1 MSSLKTSKNLHFS
14 KKSSIFVPMSSFIN
28 QPYEAESTSSTKPL
42 GSESVSK
49 AESSFSTKESLSFSP
64 VYKAVGASSSKEDV
78 YKALSVLPRGVKK
91 IGTNPFCTL
100 WPDLSGDTD
109 YCSLLHADGA
119 GTKAS
124 LAYIYWRE
132 TGDISVW
139 AGIAEDALVMN
150 TDDAICAG
158 AVKGPL
164 LFSSNIA
171 RNKRYIPT
179 EVLRELLRG
188 TEAFVQRLCEW
199 GVEAT
204 FCGGETADVGD
215 LVGSILVDATLMTRL
230 RRTDIID
237 NANIKEDDLIIGLGS
252 EGSTAYDPYYNSG
265 IGSNGLALARHVLFH
280 KQYAEQYPES
290 YDNNLQPGKVAYR
303 GPYKLED
310 PLSGT
315 SLSVGKAALSPTR
328 SYLPF
333 LRKVLQ
339 SHRSSIH
346 GLVHCTGSGQTKL
359 LRALQRE
366 KYSLHIIKDK
376 LFPVPPIFSQ
386 IQKAGQVPWREMYQI
401 FNMGHRMELYTDKKT
416 AKEVLDTAKNMQLP
430 AQVVGKVKHSPTEA
444 PRGRISLQGPKGLLQ
459 YDA

>member
-1 MSSLKTSKNLHFS
+1 MSSLTKGS
-14 KKSSIFVPMSSFIN
+14 MSAN
-28 QPYEAESTSSTKPL
+28 QAYEVESTSSAKSL
-42 GSESVSK
+42 SSELVSK
-49 AESSFSTKESLSFSP
+49 AESSSSTKESLRPSP
-64 VYKAVGASSSKEDV
+64 VYEAVGASSSKEDV
-78 YKALSVLPRGVKK
+78 YKALSVLPKDNKK
-91 IGTNPFCTL
+91 IGINPFCTL
-100 WPDLSGDTD
+100 WPDLSGDTN

-158 AVKGPL
+158 AVEGPL

-188 TEAFVQRLCEW
+188 TEAFMQRLRDW
-199 GVEAT
+199 GVEAI

-230 RRTDIID
+230 RREDIID
-237 NANIKEDDLIIGLGS
+237 NANIKEKDLIIGLGS
-252 EGSTAYDPYYNSG
+252 EGSTTYDPYYNSG
-265 IGSNGLALARHVLFH
+265 IGSNGLTLARHVLFH

-303 GPYKLED
+303 GPYKLDD

-315 SLSVGKAALSPTR
+315 SLSVGKATLSPTR

-333 LRKVLQ
+333 LQKVLQ
-339 SHRSSIH
+339 SHRSNIH

-359 LRALQRE
+359 LRALQRDN
-366 KYSLHIIKDK
+366 YALHIIKDN

-386 IQKAGQVPWREMYQI
+386 IQKAGQIPWREMYQV
-401 FNMGHRMELYTDKKT
+401 FNMGHRLELYTDKKT
-416 AKEVLDTAKNMQLP
+416 AEKILDIAKDMQLP
-430 AQVVGKVKHSPTEA
+430 AQVVGKVEHSPTKV
-444 PRGRISLQGPKGLLQ
+444 PRGRISLHNSENLLQ